1 MIEVMENN
9 PIMKWLG
16 QNLLNIV
23 ILSAGMLLAW
33 AALNARVNAI
43 EAKVAEYPSQDYF
56 DLKFQ
61 TIDKSI
67 ADLEKKVDANTLI
80 IGEGIV
86 VVPE

>member
-67 ADLEKKVDANTLI
+67 ADLEKKVDANNQ
-80 IGEGIV
+80 EQ
-86 VVPE
+86 